1 MRASARAGARR
12 ALLAL
17 LAATALAAALPA
29 AASAVSPYGINVHA
43 PAGNDLDDA
52 LDAVEG
58 AGIGWIRVDLVWA
71 AVELAPGVDGWH
83 VYDAIVAGA
92 AERGVSV
99 LATIAYTP
107 AWATDGPPLAGVPRD
122 PAQWAGFCSR
132 AAARYRGRIAAWEVW
147 NEPNLDKFWAGSRQE
162 YVDVALKPCA
172 DAIRAADPA
181 ARIGAPGLS
190 HTNDGD
196 ADWYRWLRVTLDQ
209 AADRLDF
216 VSHHA
221 YDHDGPRDLTEKLDD
236 STPFRDDP
244 VLWDAFPPSLREVL
258 EHAGW
263 SGPVWLTETG
273 WASDRVGEGRQRDY
287 LTWFLARWYDGDP
300 HRSWLDKIFVY
311 ELEDDP
317 RPGIPRYGLLAA
329 DGREKPAYGA
339 YRDFIAEHPA
349 DEGEALALAD
359 GRFEVRVRWRDP
371 RTGAEG
377 FGWPIPYSARTGFF
391 WFFAESN
398 VELVVKVLDGGP
410 VNGHHWVFYGALTD
424 VEYWL
429 TVTDTKTGAEAGYH
443 NPPYLICGR
452 GDTAAFPA
460 LPALSTGGPA
470 RGPAG
475 AAAAAPFAVPL
486 ADASITAAPG
496 LCLDGGPGLC
506 LAGGRF
512 RVEVAWRD
520 QRTGATGPGGPVAG
534 TDHTGY
540 FWFFR
545 PDNLELAVKV
555 LDGRG
560 VNGWWWV
567 LFGGLSDVEY
577 EVVVTDL
584 ATGVARDYRHAPGTI
599 CGHADTTAF

>member
-1 MRASARAGARR
+1 MPVRRAGR
-12 ALLAL
+12 ALSALAL
-17 LAATALAAALPA
+17 LAAALPA
-29 AASAVSPYGINVHA
+29 AASSYSPYGINVHA
-43 PAGNDLDDA
+43 PAGADLDRT
-52 LDAVEG
+52 LDAVEA

-71 AVELAPGVDGWH
+71 AVELEPAVRDWR
-83 VYDAIVAGA
+83 VYDAIANRA
-92 AERGVSV
+92 AERGISV

-122 PAQWAGFCSR
+122 PAQWADFCSR
-132 AAARYRGRIAAWEVW
+132 AAGRYRGRIAAWEVW
-147 NEPNLDKFWAGSRQE
+147 NEPNLDKFWAGSRHE
-162 YVDVALKPCA
+162 YLDVVLRPCA
-172 DAIRAADPA
+172 DAIHAADPA
-181 ARIGAPGLS
+181 ARVGAPGLA
-190 HTNDGD
+190 HVNEGD
-196 ADWYRWLRVTLDQ
+196 ADWYRWLHVALAG

-221 YDHDGPRDLTEKLDD
+221 YDGDGARDVTEKLDD

-258 EHAGW
+258 EYVGW

-273 WASDRVGEGRQRDY
+273 WASDRVGEGRQRDH
-287 LTWFLARWYDGDP
+287 LRDLLRRWYTGDP
-300 HRSWLDKIFVY
+300 ARSWIDKTFVY
-311 ELEDDP
+311 ELRDDP
-317 RPGIPRYGLLAA
+317 RPGIPRWGLLAA
-329 DGREKPAYGA
+329 DGREKPAYGG
-339 YRDFIAEHPA
+339 YRDFIAEHPPE
-349 DEGEALALAD
+349 EGEALALAD
-359 GRFEVRVRWRDP
+359 GRFEVRARWRDP
-371 RTGAEG
+371 RTGDEG
-377 FGWPIPYSARTGFF
+377 VGFPIPFSGRTGFF
-391 WFFAESN
+391 WFFAETN
-398 VELVVKVLDGGP
+398 VELVVKLLDGGP

-429 TVTDTKTGAEAGYH
+429 TVTDTETGAEATYH
-443 NPPYLICGR
+443 NPPYRICGR
-452 GDTAAFPA
+452 GDTTAF
-460 LPALSTGGPA
+460 
-470 RGPAG
+470 PAG
-475 AAAAAPFAVPL
+475 AAAGAPALSALPAAAT
-486 ADASITAAPG
+486 TAAPAP
-496 LCLDGGPGLC
+496 CLDGGAGLC

-512 RVEVAWRD
+512 RVEVGWRD
-520 QRTGATGPGGPVAG
+520 QRSGSTGAGGPVAG